1 MLYLCQNST
10 KEVEILWR
18 NMAHYMQNLKIIM
31 YNDAIKKNK
40 REVQTKKFIKLFKK
54 GVT

>member
-1 MLYLCQNST
+1 MSKFDKRSGNSMAKYGTLYAKFKN
-10 KEVEILWR
+10 
-18 NMAHYMQNLKIIM
+18 
-31 YNDAIKKNK
+31 YNVYDAIKKNK